1 MKRTLSKVMMVMML
15 GIISVSV
22 MGKTLVTSFGQSA
35 DVAMLN
41 VLFKK
46 SKVDYEYKAL
56 AMPDSIDGYDFIAVA
71 AGASSK
77 GMGAAGIN
85 PIDEL
90 KRAEK
95 MVEMAKEKNIP
106 VITFHL
112 GGAGRRGKL
121 SDDYAKV
128 AADNSVKMVVV
139 KGGNNDE
146 FFTNI
151 AKKNKS
157 ELVEVKNIVGAIKP
171 IKTIFK

>member
-1 MKRTLSKVMMVMML
+1 MKKMLSKVIMVMML
-15 GIISVSV
+15 GAISVSA

-35 DVAMLN
+35 DAAMLN

-46 SKVDYEYKAL
+46 SKADYEFNAL
-56 AMPDSIDGYDFIAVA
+56 AMPDSIGAYDSIAVA

-95 MVEMAKEKNIP
+95 LVKMAKEKNIP
-106 VITFHL
+106 VVTFHL

-121 SDDYAKV
+121 SDDYVKV
-128 AADNSVKMVVV
+128 AAENSTKMVVV
-139 KGGNNDE
+139 KGGNADGL
-146 FFTNI
+146 FTNI
-151 AKKNKS
+151 AKTNSS
-157 ELVEVKNIVGAIKP
+157 ELVEVKNIVGAITP
-171 IKTIFK
+171 IKNTFN